1 MRKKNRRRHDG
12 KLQIIKWFSMN
23 NTSTSHNCEEF
34 ACFRF
39 KVKSVCLTVSRDL
52 IFPLK
57 VVKCAERLEVR
68 WLVCAKCEVKCLV
81 CRLSSS
87 GEPQLILEVMLACSG
102 RVPGLI
108 TRSEPCALRSW
119 TRHQFLWFTARRVLS
134 HWSLGWVCYCLD
146 RGRPK

>member
-1 MRKKNRRRHDG
+1 MTAG
-12 KLQIIKWFSMN
+12 K
-23 NTSTSHNCEEF
+23 
-34 ACFRF
+34 
-39 KVKSVCLTVSRDL
+39 DL

-57 VVKCAERLEVR
+57 VVKCAERLEVSG

-108 TRSEPCALRSW
+108 TRSQPCALLDQAPVSLVDCKARAQPLEPGLLLPGQGETKINWALNPKICSIRSEK
-119 TRHQFLWFTARRVLS
+119 HIFLTLS
-134 HWSLGWVCYCLD
+134 KIGYESISILD
-146 RGRPK
+146 N